1 MTFSLTVLGCS
12 SAIPTLT
19 RNPSAHLLN
28 VNERLFLIDCAEG
41 TQLQLRR
48 YHAHIQRLRHIFISH
63 LHGDHFYGLIGL
75 LTTLHLLGRREA
87 LHLYAHPMLEN
98 IIDLQLKASQST
110 LLYPL
115 HFHTLR
121 SDQYDRIFEDD
132 VITVHSFPVV
142 HSVPTCGFLFREK
155 LQERTIRKEILGKIK
170 IPVSEMTEI
179 KKGKDYVD
187 EAGIIYKNP
196 TLTIDPPKPRSF
208 AYSADT
214 VYTETIIPYIQ
225 NCDLLFHEA
234 TFMQDMAAIA
244 KEKMHST
251 TLEAAAIAEKSHV
264 KKLIIGH
271 FSARYDELKPLLDEA
286 RTIFPETYL
295 AEDGSVFHV

>member
-1 MTFSLTVLGCS
+1 MTFSLTVLGSS

-75 LTTLHLLGRREA
+75 LTTMHLLGRREE
-87 LHLYAHPMLEN
+87 LHVYAHPLLEE
-98 IIDLQLKASQST
+98 IIDSQLQASQST

-115 HFHTLR
+115 HFHPLR
-121 SDQYDRIFEDD
+121 SDHYEKVYEDA
-132 VITVHSFPVV
+132 VMTVHSFPVV
-142 HSVPTCGFLFREK
+142 HSVPTNGFIFREK
-155 LQERTIRKEILGKIK
+155 MQERKIRKDILGKVD
-170 IPVSEMTEI
+170 IPVSEMSEI
-179 KKGKDYVD
+179 KKGKDYID
-187 EAGIIYKNP
+187 EEGVVYENS

-208 AYSADT
+208 AYCSDT

-225 NCDLLFHEA
+225 NCDLLYHEA
-234 TFMQDMAAIA
+234 TFMQEMAAIA

-251 TLEAAAIAEKSHV
+251 TLEAATIAEKSHV
-264 KKLIIGH
+264 KRLIIGH
-271 FSARYDELKPLLDEA
+271 FSARYDDLQPLLNEA
-286 RTIFPETYL
+286 RTVFPETYL
-295 AEDGSVFHV
+295 AEDGSVFQV

>member
-1 MTFSLTVLGCS
+1 MTFSLTVLGSS

-19 RNPSAHLLN
+19 RSPSAHLLN

-63 LHGDHFYGLIGL
+63 LHGDHYYGLIGL
-75 LTTLHLLGRREA
+75 LTTLHLLGRREE
-87 LHLYAHPMLEN
+87 LHLYAPPMLEE
-98 IIDLQLKASQST
+98 IIDIQLQASQST

-115 HFHTLR
+115 HFHPVHN
-121 SDQYDRIFEDD
+121 DQHDKVYEDD
-132 VITVHSFPVV
+132 VMMVHSFPVI
-142 HSVPTCGFLFREK
+142 HSVPTNGFIFREK
-155 LQERTIRKEILGKIK
+155 LQVRKIRKDILEKIK
-170 IPVSEMTEI
+170 IPVSEMSKI
-179 KKGKDYVD
+179 KKGEDYID
-187 EAGIIYKNP
+187 EAGIVYKNS
-196 TLTIDPPKPRSF
+196 TLTTDPPKPRSF
-208 AYSADT
+208 AYCADT

-225 NCDLLFHEA
+225 DCDLLYHEA
-234 TFMQDMAAIA
+234 TFMHEKAAIA

-251 TLEAAAIAEKSHV
+251 TLEAAAIAEKGHV

-271 FSARYDELKPLLDEA
+271 FSARYDDLQPLLDEA
-286 RTIFPETYL
+286 RTVFPETYL